1 MLEGERREKGKRRQ
15 EGLNCEEDCKLRRR
29 VIKVGKEKTKK
40 AEREEERK
48 DSRREEYGTKER
60 REKKGKNVGGEGG
73 DECGRWAA
81 KGP

>member
-1 MLEGERREKGKRRQ
+1 M
-15 EGLNCEEDCKLRRR
+15 
-29 VIKVGKEKTKK
+29 IKVGKEKTKK